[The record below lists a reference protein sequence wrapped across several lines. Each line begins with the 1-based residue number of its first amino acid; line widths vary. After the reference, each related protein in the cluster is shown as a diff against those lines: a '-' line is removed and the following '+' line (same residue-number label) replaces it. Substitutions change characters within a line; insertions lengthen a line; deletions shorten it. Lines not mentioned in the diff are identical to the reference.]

1 MRKAWGGIHLSATV
15 LTSHLASVSA
25 YACAGILRRVSAQLC
40 YNKINVGLLYN
51 LHVLD
56 LKNKNLDLSR
66 LKKIEIEPLQT
77 VYCRETVASANSCL
91 GSDRAQ
97 QMQ

>member
-1 MRKAWGGIHLSATV
+1 MLLR
-15 LTSHLASVSA
+15 
-25 YACAGILRRVSAQLC
+25 ILKRIYPCFHYKVNA
-40 YNKINVGLLYN
+40 GLLYN

-91 GSDRAQ
+91 GSDCAQ
-97 QMQ
+97 RMQ

>member
-1 MRKAWGGIHLSATV
+1 MVFLILFRHLDVAENV
-15 LTSHLASVSA
+15 I
-25 YACAGILRRVSAQLC
+25 ILKRIYPC
-40 YNKINVGLLYN
+40 FHYKINVGLLYN